1 MCRETATAS
10 QLCVYPNLWLIP
22 SDLVIIKKMI
32 PGYNNVLYRPERRCY
47 NYSKPAAVPAEQCQ
61 PVEPSKKVHQQGGD
75 HLGSLNE
82 ETWNKHS
89 KKVAKHNN
97 VSNERSAKPVEKDPV
112 LVSDGHTSELMKLG
126 VLGDGVGVL
135 VYKYAL

>member
-1 MCRETATAS
+1 M
-10 QLCVYPNLWLIP
+10 
-22 SDLVIIKKMI
+22 
-32 PGYNNVLYRPERRCY
+32 
-47 NYSKPAAVPAEQCQ
+47 
-61 PVEPSKKVHQQGGD
+61 
-75 HLGSLNE
+75 GSLNE
-82 ETWNKHS
+82 ETYNKHS

-97 VSNERSAKPVEKDPV
+97 VSNESSAKPVEKDPV